1 MKRLKIICRVTFLAI
16 LLFLAMPVGATSA
29 SAKNIQIKPVS
40 QDSQLSPD
48 DWKIVIDEKKSSNEF
63 GFIQKNLDS
72 SNLADNGQFLLIAG
86 ITLLVL
92 SGAGVIF
99 FSLCLYK
106 LLRKSSQKSTT
117 KRGGSRYK

>member
-1 MKRLKIICRVTFLAI
+1 MKRLKTICRVTFLAV
-16 LLFLAMPVGATSA
+16 LLFWAMPVVTSVAT
-29 SAKNIQIKPVS
+29 KNTRFKQLS
-40 QDSQLSPD
+40 QESQLSPD

-86 ITLLVL
+86 ITLLVI
-92 SGAGVIF
+92 SGAGVVF

-106 LLRKSSQKSTT
+106 LLRKSPQKSTT

>member
-1 MKRLKIICRVTFLAI
+1 MKKLKTICRVTFLAV
-16 LLFLAMPVGATSA
+16 LLFFAPVGITSA
-29 SAKNIQIKPVS
+29 SVENTQFKSLS
-40 QDSQLSPD
+40 QESQLSPD

-92 SGAGVIF
+92 SGAGIIF

-106 LLRKSSQKSTT
+106 LLKNSPQKNTT
-117 KRGGSRYK
+117 RQCGTRYK

>member
-1 MKRLKIICRVTFLAI
+1 MKRLKTICRVTFLAV
-16 LLFLAMPVGATSA
+16 LLFWAMPVVTSVAT
-29 SAKNIQIKPVS
+29 KNTQIKPLS

-48 DWKIVIDEKKSSNEF
+48 DWKIVIDDKKSSNEF

-92 SGAGVIF
+92 SGSGAIF
-99 FSLCLYK
+99 FSLCLCK
-106 LLRKSSQKSTT
+106 LLRTSLQKSTT
-117 KRGGSRYK
+117 KQCGTRYK